1 MDSGISQFLLSTTSA
16 HRMILDAGLLLQI
29 APWYQW
35 VLLGVSGLSIGLSI
49 ARVFYFRAVEP
60 LQLVT
65 PNPTENRADHMD
77 VPEIAGFKE
86 KTSVKQPDPPDP
98 PPTLPPPAPPLPELQ
113 PGCMFTSTT
122 SSTRTAFIMD
132 VSYSMNPDQLALSKE
147 ELKSAIVKLP
157 SDSEYQVIFFSGAA
171 RFAHQSQAEAVKRAK
186 DLPVEKWLK
195 ATPKNK
201 KATLKAIDQV
211 RKSRGTVWQTPI
223 MMAMNLESSPD
234 TIYFH
239 TDGAKTSNTQ
249 LVDEIVTL
257 VKQKGDGQTKIH
269 TIALMAAKSKGAKYL
284 QDIAER
290 TGGEYK
296 LVSNTRFLRQR

>member
-1 MDSGISQFLLSTTSA
+1 MDSGISQLLLSTISA
-16 HRMILDAGLLLQI
+16 PRIFLDVGLLLRE
-29 APWYQW
+29 APWSQW
-35 VLLGVSGLSIGLSI
+35 VFLGISGLGIGLLV
-49 ARVFYFRAVEP
+49 ARVLYYQVE
-60 LQLVT
+60 VT
-65 PNPTENRADHMD
+65 
-77 VPEIAGFKE
+77 VPVIEPVTITPE
-86 KTSVKQPDPPDP
+86 L
-98 PPTLPPPAPPLPELQ
+98 PPTPQPLLHLPPPPPALPVL
-113 PGCMFTSTT
+113 PGSMFTSTAV
-122 SSTRTAFIMD
+122 SARTAFIMD

-157 SDSEYQVIFFSGAA
+157 ADSEYQVIFFSGTA
-171 RFAHQSQAEAVKRAK
+171 RFAHQSQAEAVKRAE

-211 RKSRGTVWQTPI
+211 RKSRGTVWQIPI
-223 MMAMNLESSPD
+223 MLAMNLESSPD
-234 TIYFH
+234 SIYFH

-257 VKQKGDGQTKIH
+257 VKEKSDGRTKIH

-284 QDIAER
+284 QAIAEQ